1 MDVQTSRGMLIETD
15 PATKIFLKSLNKP
28 FIREIDDY
36 SVFIMEESNGQY
48 TLEER
53 VQQVKQWVI
62 KFKNEQSY
70 ERPPDR

>member
-1 MDVQTSRGMLIETD
+1 MLIETD